1 MFDIMFGNDRKQ
13 ILSWA
18 MYDWANSAFA
28 TTVMAAILPIYY
40 SKVAASMLTAG
51 TATIYWSY
59 TITIAL
65 IITAVASPVIGAISD
80 HSNRKKFFIK
90 LFVSVGVAFTTLLY
104 FIRSGDW
111 LTASLFFIVANVGF
125 TLSEIFYNSLLKF
138 ICKPEKTDEVST
150 FGYALGYLGGG
161 ILLVINMLM
170 FKLIEDSS
178 LAARLSFVS
187 ASVWWA
193 VFTIPLL
200 MNVNEPLTHD
210 KTYQDSYIKVGFS
223 RLASTFKNIRVYK
236 NLFLFLI
243 AFWIYSDGIGT
254 IIKLAIIYGTELGIN
269 SMSLIGALIVTQFV
283 GIPCTLLFSK
293 LSNSIGVKN
302 SICFG
307 LAVYALIS
315 FSAYFIS
322 SATHFWILAVAVGT
336 VQGGTQ
342 ALSRSFFCSL
352 TPKNKTAEFF
362 GFYSMSSKFAGIVGP
377 LVFASVSQI
386 TGNSRVGVLSLV
398 VFFVAGIIAMSFVKE
413 NDSSAEQDL

>member
-1 MFDIMFGNDRKQ
+1 MFDLKFSNNRKQ

-28 TTVMAAILPIYY
+28 TTVMASILPIYY
-40 SKVAASMLTAG
+40 SNVAASTLTAG
-51 TATIYWSY
+51 KAAVYWSY

-65 IITAVASPVIGAISD
+65 IITAVISPVVGAISD
-80 HSNRKKFFIK
+80 HSNRKKFFIN
-90 LFVSVGVAFTTLLY
+90 LFVSVGVLFTAILY
-104 FIRSGDW
+104 FIGSGDW
-111 LTASLFFIVANVGF
+111 MLASLFFIAANVGF
-125 TLSEIFYNSLLKF
+125 ALAEIFYNSLLKF
-138 ICKPEKTDEVST
+138 ICRAEETDDVST

-161 ILLVINMLM
+161 ILLVINVLM
-170 FKLIEDSS
+170 FKLIEDFS
-178 LAARLSFVS
+178 LAARLCFVS
-187 ASVWWA
+187 AAVWWA

-200 MNVNEPLTHD
+200 LNVKEPSAHV
-210 KTYQDSYIKVGFS
+210 KARQHSYIKAGFS
-223 RLASTFKNIRVYK
+223 RLASTFKNIRSYK

-254 IIKLAIIYGTELGIN
+254 IIKLAVIYGTELGI
-269 SMSLIGALIVTQFV
+269 SSTSLIGALIVTQFV

-293 LSNSIGVKN
+293 LSDSVGVKN

-315 FSAYFIS
+315 VSAYFIS
-322 SATHFWILAVAVGT
+322 SAVHFWILAVAVGT

-352 TPKNKTAEFF
+352 TPEDKTAEFF
-362 GFYSMSSKFAGIVGP
+362 GFYSMSSKFAGIAGP
-377 LVFASVSQI
+377 LVFAFISQI

-398 VFFVAGIIAMSFVKE
+398 IFFIAGIIAISFVKE
-413 NDSSAEQDL
+413 SGSSENAS